1 MEKLC
6 PTPTQALLSANALCI
21 TLQGYSPTPAQDFQR
36 ISYFVLALRKGIPWS
51 VVAFGKSN
59 PFLLPAREGLY
70 RLSTLQSNLSC
81 NGPCIHQEQT
91 YPEPRTS
98 FYTKNPD
105 IELQF
110 LQCLTE
116 TWSLLTTP

>member
-6 PTPTQALLSANALCI
+6 PTPTQALLSANALCF

-36 ISYFVLALRKGIPWS
+36 ISYFVLALRKCIPWS

-59 PFLLPAREGLY
+59 PFLLPAREGLN
-70 RLSTLQSNLSC
+70 RLSASQSNLSC
-81 NGPCIHQEQT
+81 SGPCIHHEQIST

-110 LQCLTE
+110 LQ
-116 TWSLLTTP
+116 